1 MPALYTVTLYTCSIL
16 FFFILVMCTRRPRQ
30 KAPKFLPTPTN
41 ITVHKG
47 EFAELGCHIKN
58 LGPRMVSIRPF
69 TVYILVNVNT
79 PFML

>member
-1 MPALYTVTLYTCSIL
+1 MFYIV
-16 FFFILVMCTRRPRQ
+16 FFILVMCTRRPRQ

-69 TVYILVNVNT
+69 TVHILVNVNT